1 MINNIIKNILSKNT
15 PPSISILYQFL
26 VNWKEIAG
34 EFFYKHSVPYKFF
47 IKKSEL
53 FLACDDPTI
62 ASEIYLNQ
70 EELKK
75 NIKQKMNF
83 KVKTIKT
90 TYNLQKFYSFRK
102 VLEPEKTFTPLPKLT
117 KKEKLKIEKITQK
130 VNDPELKEALKIFF
144 ETITITKKLR
154 NKKT

>member
-1 MINNIIKNILSKNT
+1 M
-15 PPSISILYQFL
+15 